1 MSKDSENKGMDG
13 FVFPL
18 EVVQSITF
26 NAESQT
32 LDINGAAAIAG
43 QVDAMPVVVRLTKE
57 ATGGLLGAIKTAIE
71 SGKIV
76 VSAKTSSH
84 LQ

>member
-1 MSKDSENKGMDG
+1 MSEGSEKKALTDG

-18 EVVQSITF
+18 EAVQSITF
-26 NAESQT
+26 DAESQT
-32 LDINGAAAIAG
+32 PDINGAATIAG
-43 QVDAMPVVVRLTKE
+43 QVNAMPVVVRLT
-57 ATGGLLGAIKTAIE
+57 ATGGLIGAIKNAIE
-71 SGKIV
+71 LGTIV